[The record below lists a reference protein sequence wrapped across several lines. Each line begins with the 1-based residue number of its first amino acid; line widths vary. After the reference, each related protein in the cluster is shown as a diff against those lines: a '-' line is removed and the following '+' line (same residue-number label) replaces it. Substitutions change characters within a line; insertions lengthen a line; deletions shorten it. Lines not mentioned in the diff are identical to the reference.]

1 MEREMNKGQMNFK
14 PAAFHDAS
22 ASAIFRDLFDQIRPN
37 PTKSELKKLASIR
50 VIRVKVLL
58 SLSQSVLSVSTR
70 SQRSVLNL
78 LRINECQPMPAAAGR
93 WPPLWCQPCRRQIV
107 LDRRALSPLRRACA
121 NHSPSTPVVPG
132 RAKDVDTTLELG
144 RRPLDLV
151 PRFVSIRVHS

>member
-78 LRINECQPMPAAAGR
+78 LRINECQPMPAVAGSIR
-93 WPPLWCQPCRRQIV
+93 PPALRPVRHRLGGGGSSERRRVVHVQTIHLQPQSC
-107 LDRRALSPLRRACA
+107 
-121 NHSPSTPVVPG
+121 PVVPIHG
-132 RAKDVDTTLELG
+132 
-144 RRPLDLV
+144 
-151 PRFVSIRVHS
+151 